1 MSLANDWD
9 TLGKAERKARLELA
23 IGEAI
28 DRIAAQA
35 VPTDWQKGKILHAI
49 DATTRGLFDVA
60 ATHLSQVFV
69 EGTADRPWPNP
80 DIDSRDLDKITVMTL
95 RRELDR
101 LKARPVQD
109 PPDYL

>member
-9 TLGKAERKARLELA
+9 TLGKAERKASLELA
-23 IGEAI
+23 IGDAI
-28 DRIAAQA
+28 DRIAARA
-35 VPTDWQKGKILHAI
+35 GAPTNWQKGKILHAI

-60 ATHLSQVFV
+60 ATHLGQVFA
-69 EGTADRPWPNP
+69 EGVDRPWPNP
-80 DIDSRDLDKITVMTL
+80 DFDPGDLDKVTVATL
-95 RRELDR
+95 RNELDG